1 MGFGDYTSDLYKAKE
16 SFITVSQNHIDVEF
30 STSTKQHIKGVYD
43 SRGMSGKVQLE
54 ISGPKSMINIVR
66 MMETGIFET
75 DLIID
80 KERIEEVISKVTQF
94 GDSCGLHKEISEPL
108 WRKLI
113 DLSIEHEFK
122 ELENIQSFN

>member
-1 MGFGDYTSDLYKAKE
+1 M
-16 SFITVSQNHIDVEF
+16 
-30 STSTKQHIKGVYD
+30 
-43 SRGMSGKVQLE
+43 E
-54 ISGPKSMINIVR
+54 ISMKEVR
-66 MMETGIFET
+66 EEIDLIDRELVLLLARRQKCVEMAAAVKNDK

-80 KERIEEVISKVTQF
+80 KERIEEVISKVTKF
-94 GDSCGLHKEISEPL
+94 GDSCGLHKEIAEPL